1 MINREWVNAT
11 VLSYTQSKDAY
22 GQRTVGNESRDI
34 KVVLR
39 LFQNNMV
46 ADIRY
51 NDATHLALTAD
62 KAVNDSDELVVN
74 GKTYKVMYVVPSPR
88 LNTLI
93 MKVM

>member
-22 GQRTVGNESRDI
+22 GQRTVSNESRDI
-34 KVVLR
+34 EVVLR
-39 LFQNNMV
+39 LFQNSMV

-62 KAVNDSDELVVN
+62 KVVNDSDELVVD

>member
-1 MINREWVNAT
+1 MINREWANAT

-62 KAVNDSDELVVN
+62 KTVNDSDELVVN

>member
-34 KVVLR
+34 EVVLR

-46 ADIRY
+46 ADVRY

-62 KAVNDSDELVVN
+62 KEVNDSDELVVN